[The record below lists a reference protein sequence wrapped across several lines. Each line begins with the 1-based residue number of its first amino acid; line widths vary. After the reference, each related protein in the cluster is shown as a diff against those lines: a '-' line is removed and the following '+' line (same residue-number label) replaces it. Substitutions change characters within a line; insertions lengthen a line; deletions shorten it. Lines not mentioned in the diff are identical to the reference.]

1 MVAWSED
8 VMCVLPYHS
17 EWEAK
22 ITNLKY
28 ETGTLSDK
36 TEIFEHSPDR
46 ISAQAL
52 TNNLAYLP

>member
-1 MVAWSED
+1 
-8 VMCVLPYHS
+8 MCVLPCHS

-28 ETGTLSDK
+28 ESGTLFDK
-36 TEIFEHSPDR
+36 IEIYEYRPDR